1 VIYALTDG
9 VTIAIVVGFT
19 TLAATAS
26 PLLLARIMNKA
37 NRESKERDWA
47 RQDQVASR
55 LEAAS
60 ARQEGTQA
68 ALVEGQHAANVK
80 LLAVEEQNKV
90 IHALVNSAYTASL
103 AAQLG
108 ALEGQL
114 TLSRELAMM
123 KGGEG
128 TMKDQDAMD
137 LIESKVYMLRSLIAD
152 RERQQ
157 KIVETQLADAH
168 ARQVQIDDPGH
179 PNRRRGDP
187 ADALPVSFTAEVTM
201 TPNPTTE
208 PSPP

>member
-1 VIYALTDG
+1 VIYALSDG
-9 VTIAIVVGFT
+9 VTIAVVVGFT

-37 NRESKERDWA
+37 NREGKERDWA
-47 RQDQVASR
+47 RQDQVAAR
-55 LEAAS
+55 VEAAS
-60 ARQEGTQA
+60 ARQEATQK
-68 ALVEGQHAANVK
+68 ALVDGQTVTVAK
-80 LLAVEEQNKV
+80 LQAVEEQGNV

-137 LIESKVYMLRSLIAD
+137 IIESKVYMLRALIAD
-152 RERQQ
+152 RERHQH
-157 KIVETQLADAH
+157 LAEAQAAGAH
-168 ARQVQIDDPGH
+168 AVHDDPGH

-201 TPNPTTE
+201 TPNPTE
-208 PSPP
+208 P